1 MDKNR
6 PTFSCANVT
15 KSFQTGDSV
24 IHVLRGVELT
34 LKGENSIAIV
44 GASGCGKSTFLHLL
58 AGLEKPTS
66 GEIEIQGTPLSSLR
80 QRELDVIRNRT
91 LGFVYQ
97 LNHLLPEFTAEE
109 NVAMPLLIRRVKMD
123 EALRQARTVVNKAGL
138 GHRFSHKPAQMSGG
152 ERQRTAIARAVVGSP
167 ACVLAD
173 EPTGNLDNE
182 NSTIIIKLLD
192 DLRKNF
198 GISFVIATHDSQVT
212 KISDKLFYI
221 NNGQLNKER
230 II

>member
-1 MDKNR
+1 MDKNS

-24 IHVLRGVELT
+24 IHVLRGIELI
-34 LKGENSIAIV
+34 LKDENSIAIV

-123 EALRQARTVVNKAGL
+123 EAIRQARTVLSKAGL
-138 GHRFSHKPAQMSGG
+138 GHRFSHKPAEMSGG

-173 EPTGNLDNE
+173 EPTGNLDRE
-182 NSTIIIKLLD
+182 TAA
-192 DLRKNF
+192 
-198 GISFVIATHDSQVT
+198 GV
-212 KISDKLFYI
+212 
-221 NNGQLNKER
+221 
-230 II
+230 